1 MMHLFSYRVE
11 HDFGL
16 APNPFGGTISFAVC
30 RGDIRSN
37 KLMQIGDWLVG
48 TGSVSMKNEGR
59 LIYAMKVEEIISFDE
74 YWNDPRFQY
83 KKPYL
88 KGTLV
93 QMYGDNFYHTVDER
107 MVQEPSAHSN
117 PDLEQR
123 IKLYNKD
130 VKGKR
135 VLLSK
140 TFYYFG
146 DNCPLIPTELQTIC
160 SSGRAYKYKKITE
173 EQIKSFVSWL
183 ESNYTV
189 GIHGDPCNWKEFK
202 LPKLD
207 IYDDGIE

>member
-37 KLMQIGDWLVG
+37 KFMQIGDWLVG

-183 ESNYTV
+183 ESNYNV

>member
-37 KLMQIGDWLVG
+37 KFMQIGDWLVG
-48 TGSVSMKNEGR
+48 TGSVSMKNVGR

-130 VKGKR
+130 VRGKR

-146 DNCPLIPTELQTIC
+146 DNCPLIPAELQTIC

-173 EQIKSFVSWL
+173 EQINSFVSWL

-189 GIHGDPCNWKEFK
+189 GIHGDPCNWKECK

>member
-37 KLMQIGDWLVG
+37 KFMQIGDWLVG

-173 EQIKSFVSWL
+173 EQIKSFLSWL

-202 LPKLD
+202 HPKLD